1 MADRMELEVVGMNYR
16 VTPGTLMKIK
26 RETPLRC
33 VLEREPANVHD
44 ENAIKVVITQRPWAH
59 EGEGLHI
66 GYISRQVATVLAPK
80 MDAGKFPFTD
90 VWVTDV
96 DPDKGIGDLLL
107 KKPLRQRK

>member
-1 MADRMELEVVGMNYR
+1 MADKMELQVVGLNYR
-16 VTPGTLMKIK
+16 LTPAKIAKIK

-33 VLEREPANVHD
+33 VLEREPMNAHD

-66 GYISRQVATVLAPK
+66 GYIARQTAQVLAGK
-80 MDAGKFPFTD
+80 LDGGKFPFTD

-96 DPDKGIGDLLL
+96 DVDKGIGDLLL
-107 KKPLRQRK
+107 KRPLRQKK